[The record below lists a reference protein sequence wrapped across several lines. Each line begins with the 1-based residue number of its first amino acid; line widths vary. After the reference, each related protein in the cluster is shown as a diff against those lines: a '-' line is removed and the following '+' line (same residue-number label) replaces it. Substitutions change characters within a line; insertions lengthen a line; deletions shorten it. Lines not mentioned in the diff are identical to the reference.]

1 MSAALAFAGAS
12 AGIQALSGLFGYMAS
27 QQMAAISESRGR
39 MLRDEADADAER
51 YKIQADNFKAEQA
64 VNYLKSGV
72 TLEGSPLDVLD
83 ETARQATENINA
95 IRSRGRAQQLDMDSE
110 AAATRMGGRNAL
122 IGGIAGGAST
132 LALAKYNSSKNTTA
146 GDTPE
151 KTGFGRA
158 PSTTSFGSAS
168 RGRGAPK

>member
-12 AGIQALSGLFGYMAS
+12 AGIQALSGLFGFMAS

-51 YKIQADNFKAEQA
+51 YRIQADNFKADQKLA
-64 VNYLKSGV
+64 YLKSGV

-95 IRSRGRAQQLDMDSE
+95 IRSRGRAQQLDADAE
-110 AAATRMGGRNAL
+110 GAATLAQGRGAL
-122 IGGIAGGAST
+122 IGGLAGGISSMARAS
-132 LALAKYNSSKNTTA
+132 YNSGKNQTA
-146 GDTPE
+146 GDTSE

-158 PSTTSFGSAS
+158 PRAYVHDSKGTRSVF
-168 RGRGAPK
+168 